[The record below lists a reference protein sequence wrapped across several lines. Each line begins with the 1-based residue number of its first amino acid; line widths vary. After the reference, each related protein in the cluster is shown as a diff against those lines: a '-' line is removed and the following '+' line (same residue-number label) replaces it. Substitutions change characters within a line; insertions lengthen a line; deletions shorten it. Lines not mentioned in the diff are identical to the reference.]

1 MANNRAY
8 FTVLHSDITGLS
20 EADKDELF
28 NKDYGDANKG
38 IVLQTSINTLRCSL
52 DEPKECILKCLPQR
66 TGDFIKFMNDRSIV
80 RTVFTHGT
88 ILSEVKS
95 TKWTQPLPG

>member
-8 FTVLHSDITGLS
+8 FTVLHSDIIGLS

-38 IVLQTSINTLRCSL
+38 IVLQTSTDTLRCSL

-66 TGDFIKFMNDRSIV
+66 TGDFMVFTISRSIA
-80 RTVFTHGT
+80 RTVFTHAT
-88 ILSEVKS
+88 MLFEIDS
-95 TKWTQPLPG
+95 TKWNQPLEE